1 MPHATESLEDVAC
14 GQDFYEYIEEHRANV
29 VEALQAKYESITSYL
44 KKIEELLEGRTTG
57 SSEAMAAYYHY
68 WERRIFNAI
77 AAMLIRGTSQTF
89 KQVYGLM
96 NKLLRRSAVSPLTQ
110 EMQLQIIV
118 PCFSS
123 LTENICPSL
132 FVSLQQLVAFEPS
145 LLCHPQCAAG
155 QQFFG

>member
-1 MPHATESLEDVAC
+1 MPYAIESPEDVAC
-14 GQDFYEYIEEHRANV
+14 GQDFYEYIEEHRASV

-44 KKIEELLEGRTTG
+44 KKIEELLEGRATG

-77 AAMLIRGTSQTF
+77 AAMLIRGAPQTF
-89 KQVYGLM
+89 KQVHGPM
-96 NKLLRRSAVSPLTQ
+96 NKLLRPSAVSALTRA
-110 EMQLQIIV
+110 MQLQIIV

-123 LTENICPSL
+123 LAENICLSL
-132 FVSLQQLVAFEPS
+132 FVSLQQLVAFERF
-145 LLCHPQCAAG
+145 LLYHPQCAAG